1 MKADLHCHTVLSDGA
16 MRVDQIIPYAKR
28 IGLDYIAISD
38 HESTHSIPEAV
49 RLGKELGVHAIP
61 AVEANAWHEETQTNV
76 HILCYYPIDTDRLQH
91 SLSKD
96 LKKLSDAVT
105 KSYQSLMDE
114 YPITMDQLYEVSK
127 ESTGV
132 YYTHIMQVLSMMD
145 ILELRSVNYITNY
158 SVLAALINFHTAI
171 WMQKRSR
178 IFFIPAEAL
187 SCLHILGSIKLT
199 M

>member
-132 YYTHIMQVLSMMD
+132 
-145 ILELRSVNYITNY
+145 ILHTYHAGSFHDGIYWNSDRSIT
-158 SVLAALINFHTAI
+158 
-171 WMQKRSR
+171 
-178 IFFIPAEAL
+178 
-187 SCLHILGSIKLT
+187 
-199 M
+199 

>member
-76 HILCYYPIDTDRLQH
+76 HILCYYPM
-91 SLSKD
+91 LSQNLIRSRWISFMKYP
-96 LKKLSDAVT
+96 KKVL
-105 KSYQSLMDE
+105 
-114 YPITMDQLYEVSK
+114 
-127 ESTGV
+127 V
-132 YYTHIMQVLSMMD
+132 YTTHISC
-145 ILELRSVNYITNY
+145 R
-158 SVLAALINFHTAI
+158 
-171 WMQKRSR
+171 
-178 IFFIPAEAL
+178 FFP
-187 SCLHILGSIKLT
+187 
-199 M
+199 

>member
-1 MKADLHCHTVLSDGA
+1 

-49 RLGKELGVHAIP
+49 RLEKELGVHAIP

-76 HILCYYPIDTDRLQH
+76 HILCYY
-91 SLSKD
+91 
-96 LKKLSDAVT
+96 SDAVT

-132 YYTHIMQVLSMMD
+132 YYTHIMQVLSMMGYTGTLCPKEGLHRL
-145 ILELRSVNYITNY
+145 ILAGEQANKAFYEKHPK
-158 SVLAALINFHTAI
+158 F
-171 WMQKRSR
+171 K
-178 IFFIPAEAL
+178 
-187 SCLHILGSIKLT
+187 K
-199 M
+199 

>member
-114 YPITMDQLYEVSK
+114 YPIKMDQLYEVSK

-132 YYTHIMQVLSMMD
+132 YYTHIMQVLSMTGGTD
-145 ILELRSVNYITNY
+145 
-158 SVLAALINFHTAI
+158 FHGLYT
-171 WMQKRSR
+171 KT
-178 IFFIPAEAL
+178 PYP
-187 SCLHILGSIKLT
+187 LGSFLCPKEGLHRLILAGEQANKAFYEKHPKFKK
-199 M
+199 

>member
-16 MRVDQIIPYAKR
+16 MRVDQIMPYAKR

-132 YYTHIMQVLSMMD
+132 YYTHIMQVLSMTGGTD
-145 ILELRSVNYITNY
+145 
-158 SVLAALINFHTAI
+158 FHGLYT
-171 WMQKRSR
+171 KT
-178 IFFIPAEAL
+178 PYP
-187 SCLHILGSIKLT
+187 LGSFLCPKEGLYRLILAGEQANKAFYEKHPKFKK
-199 M
+199 

>member
-49 RLGKELGVHAIP
+49 RLGKELGVHAGSFHDGIYW
-61 AVEANAWHEETQTNV
+61 N
-76 HILCYYPIDTDRLQH
+76 
-91 SLSKD
+91 
-96 LKKLSDAVT
+96 SD
-105 KSYQSLMDE
+105 
-114 YPITMDQLYEVSK
+114 
-127 ESTGV
+127 
-132 YYTHIMQVLSMMD
+132 
-145 ILELRSVNYITNY
+145 
-158 SVLAALINFHTAI
+158 
-171 WMQKRSR
+171 RSR

>member
-132 YYTHIMQVLSMMD
+132 YYTHIMQVLFMTGGTD
-145 ILELRSVNYITNY
+145 
-158 SVLAALINFHTAI
+158 FHGLYT
-171 WMQKRSR
+171 KT
-178 IFFIPAEAL
+178 PYP
-187 SCLHILGSIKLT
+187 LGSFLCPKEGLYRLILAGEQANKAFYEKHPKFKK
-199 M
+199 